1 MLWCQVSTLDTR
13 WALTSC
19 RARAPDSTVAK
30 MNSLTILQA
39 ETHEQIETVRLLFL
53 EYAKSLNFDLC
64 FQGFDDELASLPGDY
79 APPDG
84 LLLLAFYDDKVAGCV
99 GLRKVADR
107 VCEMKRLWVR
117 TEFRGKKI
125 GRKLADEII
134 AEARKIGYQTMK
146 LDTID
151 TMKKAIAMY
160 KSMGFSETSAYRY
173 NPVEGAKYMEL
184 KL

>member
-1 MLWCQVSTLDTR
+1 MPVQNDISVRLALANSQEQVKL
-13 WALTSC
+13 
-19 RARAPDSTVAK
+19 
-30 MNSLTILQA
+30 I
-39 ETHEQIETVRLLFL
+39 HEQFL

-64 FQGFDDELASLPGDY
+64 FQGFDKELAGLPGEY

-84 LLLLAFYDDKVAGCV
+84 CLILAYCNEKVAGCV
-99 GLRKVADR
+99 GLRKVADG

-117 TEFRGKKI
+117 PGFRGKKI
-125 GRKLADEII
+125 GRRLADDII
-134 AEARKIGYQTMK
+134 SIVRKSGYHTMK

-151 TMKKAIAMY
+151 SMTEAINMY

-173 NPVEGAKYMEL
+173 NPIEWARYMEL

>member
-1 MLWCQVSTLDTR
+1 MPPLDSITVKSVP
-13 WALTSC
+13 T
-19 RARAPDSTVAK
+19 DSKAEIQ
-30 MNSLTILQA
+30 TIR
-39 ETHEQIETVRLLFL
+39 ELFL

-64 FQGFDDELASLPGDY
+64 FQGFDKEVAGLPGGY

-84 LLLLAFYDDKVAGCV
+84 RLMLALCDRKVAGCV
-99 GLRKVADR
+99 GLQKVTDG

-117 TEFRGKKI
+117 PEFRGRKI
-125 GRKLADEII
+125 GRKLADAII
-134 AEARKIGYQTMK
+134 AESRQIGYTLIK

-151 TMKKAIAMY
+151 TMVEAISMY

-173 NPVEGAKYMEL
+173 NPIEGAKYMEL